1 MAIFFIVQEEIAILF
16 KFLQMQE
23 LLLEFVSLTFFG
35 MEEATL
41 QLISKLTGGVLFG
54 ISPS

>member
-1 MAIFFIVQEEIAILF
+1 
-16 KFLQMQE
+16 MQA

-41 QLISKLTGGVLFG
+41 QLISKLSGGVLFG

>member
-41 QLISKLTGGVLFG
+41 QLISKLSGGVLFG